1 MVSKGVYGVANGGVK
16 FDEGDTVDEVMT
28 QGGNL
33 GMRAVAEQVTER
45 VCGCKTEGARGKV

>member
-16 FDEGDTVDEVMT
+16 FDEGDTADEVMT

-33 GMRAVAEQVTER
+33 GMRAVAEQVTDDEFGASQARLFER
-45 VCGCKTEGARGKV
+45 

>member
-28 QGGNL
+28 QSGNL

-45 VCGCKTEGARGKV
+45 VCGCKTEGACGKV